1 MTGKELVL
9 AFVGAGLVGGGAG
22 VGASLAVAP
31 RQEAAAV
38 APTAEILDRLKAMEG
53 QLAQARTAAEESRRT
68 MLAMQDRV
76 AKAELA
82 ASRQPAVGD
91 AAVPAGAKT
100 VRIGRHRSTADAGTA
115 DAGQQVG
122 GIVLDDAALAD
133 LGGQIAVNLGD
144 ELGKMDVEMGD
155 LGEQLASLQNGFKLR
170 ALPEA
175 DRWQKAKD
183 ELGLTWNQVE
193 DLKKAVT
200 DRDTAMK
207 DAMTK
212 ETKTGPNG
220 GTITI
225 QRPDAGKMAHAEA
238 AYHDRVNAT
247 LSEQQKKDWGAKGY
261 DHAFGSGP
269 VGGGSL
275 VIATSIDTQKTQ
287 QGEAPKDA
295 AK

>member
-22 VGASLAVAP
+22 VAASVAVAP
-31 RQEAAAV
+31 RPEAPSAS
-38 APTAEILDRLKAMEG
+38 PNAEILDRLKVIEG
-53 QLAQARTAAEESRRT
+53 QLAQARTAAEDSRRT
-68 MLAMQDRV
+68 LNEVQERV
-76 AKAELA
+76 TKAELQ
-82 ASRQPAVGD
+82 ASRE
-91 AAVPAGAKT
+91 AAAAETGAAPAGAMQ
-100 VRIGRHRSTADAGTA
+100 VRLGRHGTHSAEGGPNAAG
-115 DAGQQVG
+115 V
-122 GIVLDDAALAD
+122 ILDDADLAD

-144 ELGKMDVEMGD
+144 ELGKLDVEVGD
-155 LGEQLASLQNGFKLR
+155 ISSQIETLRNGFKLR

-193 DLKKAVT
+193 DLKKAVA

-212 ETKTGPNG
+212 ETKSGANG

-225 QRPDAGKMAHAEA
+225 QRPDPAKSAHAEA

-247 LSEQQKKDWGAKGY
+247 LGEQQKKDWGSKGY
-261 DHAFGSGP
+261 DHAFGSAP
-269 VGGGSL
+269 FGGGSMTMAIG
-275 VIATSIDTQKTQ
+275 VSTDAKPDD
-287 QGEAPKDA
+287 APKDST
-295 AK
+295 K